1 MAFLEAADDVC
12 DENPR
17 RAPTSHTRAAMDDL
31 SPLQRDRLCYRPILP
46 DCLAKETH
54 LFHFSCD
61 YRVKGESAPHEL
73 LPGPVLGRDDRAADG
88 SHRAA
93 VDADAADDDLASSHA
108 ADIERRFPLTSR
120 APVCRLVAVGGG
132 TSPRAPTSPRRRGVS
147 ARGVEALARLGLV
160 FSGGPAPGGN
170 NVAWGMLDCLERWAA
185 ESGRGDDAEPRTLSV
200 SSRTRRPPQTTME
213 TRGRGRDETTQEP
226 GRIRPPRQRT
236 YPPEHDGSLR
246 RRSRRVRGGG
256 SRRTRRM
263 RRRRQVM
270 RLFFYFRMGN

>member
-12 DENPR
+12 DEKPR

-46 DCLAKETH
+46 DCLAKETR
-54 LFHFSCD
+54 LFHFACD
-61 YRVKGESAPHEL
+61 YSVKDERAPHEL
-73 LPGPVLGRDDRAADG
+73 LPGPVLGQDDRAADG
-88 SHRAA
+88 SHRACGGA

-132 TSPRAPTSPRRRGVS
+132 TSPPGSDLAATSRTERARCRS
-147 ARGVEALARLGLV
+147 AARLGLV

-185 ESGRGDDAEPRTLSV
+185 ESGRGDDAEPANLV
-200 SSRTRRPPQTTME
+200 GFLGGP
-213 TRGRGRDETTQEP
+213 
-226 GRIRPPRQRT
+226 
-236 YPPEHDGSLR
+236 DGLLR
-246 RRSRRVRGGG
+246 RRWKRVDAGEMKRRKNRGGFDLLG
-256 SRRTRRM
+256 SGRTRLNTTAHFDAVRDACVEANLDGLVVCGGDD
-263 RRRRQVM
+263 R
-270 RLFFYFRMGN
+270 